1 MNDAA
6 VAVATIVPALS
17 LGASGVALLG
27 TRSRPAGASM
37 VASAIGVI
45 SSALVR
51 LGGGDDAAQV
61 LLVGSLLLPAAAAVL
76 AYPRLSFSGAV
87 DYCLWITVVAAGV
100 IGTFLALDLSVSTT
114 LASIT
119 GIALIAHG
127 WWVLETG
134 TDDDREAT
142 LWLAFAALTIGV
154 VFGLLVLEFRA
165 PGAIAGA
172 FLLTAVGPS
181 MVVGVRRP
189 GLTDV
194 RALVVK
200 TVAIGVVALLYISM
214 FIAVLACL
222 ELAGHAD
229 PSPGVLAFLG
239 VLLATGVHP
248 LRVVLRGLIDE
259 LLFGDRPD
267 PLVAATQ
274 VADQIGDDPLL
285 ALRAIREALML
296 PYASISADGEELAT
310 SGTSVTDTRRFPLS
324 LGSDDIGEIVVGLRP
339 GDLTLSA
346 GDEQV
351 LRIAA
356 PLLAQTLRARLLTN
370 DLRESRA
377 AAIAAIE
384 EERRRLRRDLHDGLG
399 PTFSGI
405 AFTADAARN
414 TIASDPATA
423 DALLLRLR
431 ADAVAAVS
439 DIRRLVYDMRPPA
452 LDELGLVPAI
462 RQQVASLQTPQGHTM
477 HVRVEASD
485 LPPLPAA
492 VETAAFRIASRGRS
506 ELGSTQ
512 RHRAGMGA
520 DPTSGRVPR
529 GQRPRHRV
537 HSRFMGTR
545 RRPVIHARAGCRG
558 WREDPGHDEP
568 RGLAHTSGASAPLRP
583 RRNRRLVP
591 HSATPVLSESATSLD
606 PKTP

>member
-27 TRSRPAGASM
+27 TRSRPAGALM
-37 VASAIGVI
+37 VVSAIGVI

-61 LLVGSLLLPAAAAVL
+61 LLVGSLLLPASAAVL
-76 AYPRLSFSGAV
+76 AYPRLSFRGAV

-172 FLLTAVGPS
+172 FLLTAVGPF

-462 RQQVASLQTPQGHTM
+462 RQQVASLQTPQGHAM

-492 VETAAFRIASRGRS
+492 VETAAFRIAIEAALNSARHSGTEQAWVQIQHQDGCLEVSVRDT
-506 ELGSTQ
+506 GSTPDSWVPGVGLSSM
-512 RHRAGMGA
+512 RERAAEVGGKIQV
-520 DPTSGRVPR
+520 TTNQEGSL
-529 GQRPRHRV
+529 
-537 HSRFMGTR
+537 
-545 RRPVIHARAGCRG
+545 IRAV
-558 WREDPGHDEP
+558 
-568 RGLAHTSGASAPLRP
+568 LPLP
-583 RRNRRLVP
+583 
-591 HSATPVLSESATSLD
+591 
-606 PKTP
+606 